1 MKVSRNSLIILCIL
15 IDKCP
20 IMSVEGFL
28 DVLCMSVDKQM
39 D

>member
-1 MKVSRNSLIILCIL
+1 MKVSRNSLILLFIL
-15 IDKCP
+15 IDKCL

-28 DVLCMSVDKQM
+28 DILYMFVDGHM